1 MKNMTA
7 KSDDKELQTLQFIS
21 EFVSKFNYPP
31 SVREI
36 CANVGFRSTASA
48 QYYLNKLVE
57 NGKIR
62 RNTGKNRTLEIIAP
76 EFSRT
81 ANEDNG
87 MRRVPML
94 GNIAA
99 GQPLFAGVN
108 SDEYIDISPEYFNT
122 SGELFMLTVK
132 GTSMI
137 NVGILDGDTVLI
149 RKQPTA
155 YNGQIIAAMI
165 DNNEVTLKRFY
176 KESDCVRLKPEN
188 DNMDDIIVDPSHD
201 FAILGIAVG
210 LMRNNI
216 R

>member
-1 MKNMTA
+1 MTT

-48 QYYLNKLVE
+48 QYYINKLVDS
-57 NGKIR
+57 GKIR

-76 EFSRT
+76 EFIRASHD
-81 ANEDNG
+81 ESKK
-87 MRRVPML
+87 RRVPML

-99 GQPLFAGVN
+99 GQPLFAGVTD
-108 SDEYIDISPEYFNT
+108 DEYIDISPEFFNT
-122 SGELFMLTVK
+122 SGDLFMLTVK
-132 GTSMI
+132 GTSMV

-155 YNGQIIAAMI
+155 YDGQIIAAMI
-165 DNNEVTLKRFY
+165 DNNEVTLKRFF
-176 KESDCVRLKPEN
+176 KDGDTIRLKPEN
-188 DNMDDIIVDPSHD
+188 DNMDDIIVDSGHD
-201 FAILGIAVG
+201 FTILGVAVG

-216 R
+216 H

>member
-1 MKNMTA
+1 MTT

-21 EFVSKFNYPP
+21 EFLSKFNYPP

-48 QYYLNKLVE
+48 QYYINKLVDS
-57 NGKIR
+57 GKIR

-76 EFSRT
+76 EFIRASHD
-81 ANEDNG
+81 ESK

-99 GQPLFAGVN
+99 GQPLFAGVTD
-108 SDEYIDISPEYFNT
+108 DEYIDISPEFFNT
-122 SGELFMLTVK
+122 SGDLFMLTVK
-132 GTSMI
+132 GTSMV

-155 YNGQIIAAMI
+155 YDGQIIAAMI
-165 DNNEVTLKRFY
+165 DNNEVTLKRFF
-176 KESDCVRLKPEN
+176 KDGDTIRLKPEN
-188 DNMDDIIVDPSHD
+188 DNMDDIIVDSGHD
-201 FAILGIAVG
+201 FTILGVAVG

-216 R
+216 H

>member
-1 MKNMTA
+1 MTA

-99 GQPLFAGVN
+99 GKPLFAGVN

-176 KESDCVRLKPEN
+176 KESDAIRLKPEN
-188 DNMDDIIVDPSHD
+188 DNMEDIIVEPSQE
-201 FAILGIAVG
+201 FAILGVAVG

>member
-1 MKNMTA
+1 MTT

-48 QYYLNKLVE
+48 QYYINKLVDS
-57 NGKIR
+57 GKIR

-76 EFSRT
+76 EFIRASHD
-81 ANEDNG
+81 ESK

-99 GQPLFAGVN
+99 GQPLFAGVTD
-108 SDEYIDISPEYFNT
+108 DEYIDISPEFFNT
-122 SGELFMLTVK
+122 SGDLFMLTVK
-132 GTSMI
+132 GTSMV
-137 NVGILDGDTVLI
+137 NVGILNGDTVLI

-155 YNGQIIAAMI
+155 YDGQIIAAMI
-165 DNNEVTLKRFY
+165 DNNEVTLKRFF
-176 KESDCVRLKPEN
+176 KDGDTIRLKPEN
-188 DNMDDIIVDPSHD
+188 DNMDDIIVDSGHD
-201 FAILGIAVG
+201 FTILGVAVG

-216 R
+216 H

>member
-1 MKNMTA
+1 MTT

-48 QYYLNKLVE
+48 QYYINKLVDS
-57 NGKIR
+57 GKIR

-76 EFSRT
+76 EFIRASHD
-81 ANEDNG
+81 ESK

-99 GQPLFAGVN
+99 GQPLIAGVTD
-108 SDEYIDISPEYFNT
+108 DEYIDISPEFFNT
-122 SGELFMLTVK
+122 SGDLFMLTVK
-132 GTSMI
+132 GTSMV

-155 YNGQIIAAMI
+155 YDGQIIAAMI
-165 DNNEVTLKRFY
+165 DNNEVTLKRFF
-176 KESDCVRLKPEN
+176 KDGDTIRLKPEN
-188 DNMDDIIVDPSHD
+188 DNMDDIIVDSGHD
-201 FAILGIAVG
+201 FTILGVAVG

-216 R
+216 H

>member
-1 MKNMTA
+1 MTT

-48 QYYLNKLVE
+48 QYYINKLVDS
-57 NGKIR
+57 GKIR

-76 EFSRT
+76 EFIRASHD
-81 ANEDNG
+81 ESK

-99 GQPLFAGVN
+99 GQLLFAGVTD
-108 SDEYIDISPEYFNT
+108 DEYIDISPEFFNT
-122 SGELFMLTVK
+122 SGDLFMLTVK
-132 GTSMI
+132 GTSMV

-155 YNGQIIAAMI
+155 YDGQIIAAMI
-165 DNNEVTLKRFY
+165 DNNEVTLKRFF
-176 KESDCVRLKPEN
+176 KDGDTIRLKPEN
-188 DNMDDIIVDPSHD
+188 DNMDDIIVDSGHD
-201 FAILGIAVG
+201 FTILGVAVG

-216 R
+216 H

>member
-1 MKNMTA
+1 MTT

-31 SVREI
+31 CVREI

-48 QYYLNKLVE
+48 QYYINKLVDS
-57 NGKIR
+57 GKIR

-76 EFSRT
+76 EFIRASHD
-81 ANEDNG
+81 ESK

-99 GQPLFAGVN
+99 GQPLFAGVTD
-108 SDEYIDISPEYFNT
+108 DEYIDISPEFFNT
-122 SGELFMLTVK
+122 SGDLFMLTVK
-132 GTSMI
+132 GTSMV

-155 YNGQIIAAMI
+155 YDGQIIAAMI
-165 DNNEVTLKRFY
+165 DNNEVTLKRFF
-176 KESDCVRLKPEN
+176 KDGDTIRLKPEN
-188 DNMDDIIVDPSHD
+188 DNMDDIIVDSGHD
-201 FAILGIAVG
+201 FTILGVAVG

-216 R
+216 H

>member
-1 MKNMTA
+1 MTA
-7 KSDDKELQTLQFIS
+7 KSEDKVLQTLKFIS
-21 EFVSKFNYPP
+21 EFVAKYNYPP

-36 CANVGFRSTASA
+36 CAHVGFKSTASA
-48 QYYLNKLVE
+48 QYYINKLE
-57 NGKIR
+57 ESGKIK
-62 RNTGKNRTLEIIAP
+62 RNSGKNRTIEILAP
-76 EFSRT
+76 EFMRT
-81 ANEDNG
+81 STDDKNIVN
-87 MRRVPML
+87 VPML

-99 GQPLFAGVN
+99 GEPLFAGVKD
-108 SDEYIDISPEYFNT
+108 DECIGISPEYFNT

-132 GTSMI
+132 GTSMV
-137 NVGILDGDTVLI
+137 NAGILDGDTVLI

-176 KESDCVRLKPEN
+176 KESECVRLKPEN

>member
-1 MKNMTA
+1 MTT

-48 QYYLNKLVE
+48 QYYINKLVDS
-57 NGKIR
+57 GKIR
-62 RNTGKNRTLEIIAP
+62 RNTGKNRTLDIIAP
-76 EFSRT
+76 EFIRASHD
-81 ANEDNG
+81 ESK

-99 GQPLFAGVN
+99 GQPLFAGVTD
-108 SDEYIDISPEYFNT
+108 DEYIDISPEFFNT
-122 SGELFMLTVK
+122 SGDLFMLTVK
-132 GTSMI
+132 GTSMV

-155 YNGQIIAAMI
+155 YDGQIIAAMI
-165 DNNEVTLKRFY
+165 DNNEVTLKRFF
-176 KESDCVRLKPEN
+176 KDGDTIRLKPEN
-188 DNMDDIIVDPSHD
+188 DNMDDIIVDSGHD
-201 FAILGIAVG
+201 FTILGVAVG

-216 R
+216 H

>member
-1 MKNMTA
+1 MTT

-48 QYYLNKLVE
+48 QYYINKLVDS
-57 NGKIR
+57 GKIR

-76 EFSRT
+76 EFIRASHD
-81 ANEDNG
+81 ESK

-99 GQPLFAGVN
+99 GQPLFAGVTD
-108 SDEYIDISPEYFNT
+108 DEYIDISPEFFNT
-122 SGELFMLTVK
+122 SGDLFMLTVK
-132 GTSMI
+132 GTSMV

-155 YNGQIIAAMI
+155 YDGQIIAAMI
-165 DNNEVTLKRFY
+165 DNNEVTLKRFF
-176 KESDCVRLKPEN
+176 KDGDTIRLKPEN
-188 DNMDDIIVDPSHD
+188 DNMDDIIVDSGHD
-201 FAILGIAVG
+201 FIILGVAVG

-216 R
+216 H

>member
-1 MKNMTA
+1 MTA

-176 KESDCVRLKPEN
+176 KESDAIRLKPEN
-188 DNMDDIIVDPSHD
+188 DNMEDIIVEPSQE
-201 FAILGIAVG
+201 FAILGVAVG

>member
-1 MKNMTA
+1 MTA

>member
-1 MKNMTA
+1 MTT

-48 QYYLNKLVE
+48 QYYINKLVDS
-57 NGKIR
+57 GKIR

-76 EFSRT
+76 EFIRASHD
-81 ANEDNG
+81 ESK

-99 GQPLFAGVN
+99 GQPLFAGVTD
-108 SDEYIDISPEYFNT
+108 DEYIDISPEFFNT
-122 SGELFMLTVK
+122 SGDLFMLTVK
-132 GTSMI
+132 GTSMV

-155 YNGQIIAAMI
+155 YDGQIIAAMI
-165 DNNEVTLKRFY
+165 DNNEVTLKRFF
-176 KESDCVRLKPEN
+176 KDGDTIRLKPEN
-188 DNMDDIIVDPSHD
+188 DNMDDIIVDSGHD
-201 FAILGIAVG
+201 FNILGVAVG

-216 R
+216 H

>member
-1 MKNMTA
+1 MTT

-48 QYYLNKLVE
+48 QYYINKLVDS
-57 NGKIR
+57 GKIR

-76 EFSRT
+76 EFIRASHD
-81 ANEDNG
+81 ESK

-99 GQPLFAGVN
+99 GQPLFAGVTD
-108 SDEYIDISPEYFNT
+108 DEYIDISPEFFNT
-122 SGELFMLTVK
+122 SGDLFMLTVK
-132 GTSMI
+132 GTSMV

-155 YNGQIIAAMI
+155 YDGQIIAAMI
-165 DNNEVTLKRFY
+165 DNNEVTLKRFF
-176 KESDCVRLKPEN
+176 KDGDAIRLKPEN
-188 DNMDDIIVDPSHD
+188 DNMDDIIVDSGHD
-201 FAILGIAVG
+201 FTILGVAVG

-216 R
+216 H

>member
-1 MKNMTA
+1 MTI

-48 QYYLNKLVE
+48 QYYINKLVDS
-57 NGKIR
+57 GKIR

-76 EFSRT
+76 EFIRASHD
-81 ANEDNG
+81 ESK

-99 GQPLFAGVN
+99 GQPLFAGVTD
-108 SDEYIDISPEYFNT
+108 DEYIDISPEFFNT
-122 SGELFMLTVK
+122 SGDLFMLTVK
-132 GTSMI
+132 GTSMV

-155 YNGQIIAAMI
+155 YDGQIIAAMI
-165 DNNEVTLKRFY
+165 DNNEVTLKRFF
-176 KESDCVRLKPEN
+176 KDGDTIRLKPEN
-188 DNMDDIIVDPSHD
+188 DNMDDIIVDSGHD
-201 FAILGIAVG
+201 FTILGVAVG

-216 R
+216 H

>member
-1 MKNMTA
+1 M
-7 KSDDKELQTLQFIS
+7 QTLQFIS

-48 QYYLNKLVE
+48 QYYINKLVDS
-57 NGKIR
+57 GKIR

-76 EFSRT
+76 EFIRASHD
-81 ANEDNG
+81 ESK

-99 GQPLFAGVN
+99 GQPLFAGVTD
-108 SDEYIDISPEYFNT
+108 DEYIDISPEFFNT
-122 SGELFMLTVK
+122 SGDLFMLTVK
-132 GTSMI
+132 GTSMV

-155 YNGQIIAAMI
+155 YDGQIIAAMI
-165 DNNEVTLKRFY
+165 DNNEVTLKRFF
-176 KESDCVRLKPEN
+176 KDGDTIRLKPEN
-188 DNMDDIIVDPSHD
+188 DNMDDIIVDSGHD
-201 FAILGIAVG
+201 FTILGVAVG

-216 R
+216 H

>member
-1 MKNMTA
+1 MTA

-176 KESDCVRLKPEN
+176 NESDVIRLKPEN
-188 DNMDDIIVDPSHD
+188 DNMEDIIVEPSQE
-201 FAILGIAVG
+201 FAILGVAVG

>member
-1 MKNMTA
+1 MTT

-48 QYYLNKLVE
+48 QYYINKLVDS
-57 NGKIR
+57 GKIR

-76 EFSRT
+76 EFIRASHD
-81 ANEDNG
+81 ESK

-99 GQPLFAGVN
+99 GQPLFAGVTD
-108 SDEYIDISPEYFNT
+108 DEYIDISPEFFNT
-122 SGELFMLTVK
+122 SGDLFMLTVK
-132 GTSMI
+132 GTSMVNI
-137 NVGILDGDTVLI
+137 GILDGDTVLI

-155 YNGQIIAAMI
+155 YDGQIIAAMI
-165 DNNEVTLKRFY
+165 DNNEVTLKRFF
-176 KESDCVRLKPEN
+176 KDGDTIRLKPEN
-188 DNMDDIIVDPSHD
+188 DNMDDIIVDSGHD
-201 FAILGIAVG
+201 FTILGVAVG

-216 R
+216 H

>member
-1 MKNMTA
+1 MTT

-31 SVREI
+31 SVRGI

-48 QYYLNKLVE
+48 QYYINKLVDS
-57 NGKIR
+57 GKIR

-76 EFSRT
+76 EFIRASHD
-81 ANEDNG
+81 ESK

-99 GQPLFAGVN
+99 GQPLFAGVTD
-108 SDEYIDISPEYFNT
+108 DEYIDISPEFFNT
-122 SGELFMLTVK
+122 SGDLFMLTVK
-132 GTSMI
+132 GTSMV

-155 YNGQIIAAMI
+155 YDGQIIAAMI
-165 DNNEVTLKRFY
+165 DNNEVTLKRFF
-176 KESDCVRLKPEN
+176 KDGDTIRLKPEN
-188 DNMDDIIVDPSHD
+188 DNMDDIIVDSGHD
-201 FAILGIAVG
+201 FTILGVAVG

-216 R
+216 H